1 VTGDV
6 EVLGI
11 IDFHSLMERHPVSE
25 ESLAKQMMMV
35 EATSIASLDNL
46 VETLLLPENIDAC
59 LHRAFI
65 EGGGSKLDFRNEN
78 P

>member
-35 EATSIASLDNL
+35 EATSIASLDTL
-46 VETLLLPENIDAC
+46 VETLYYYLRIPTHASITPLLKVVAQ
-59 LHRAFI
+59 
-65 EGGGSKLDFRNEN
+65 S
-78 P
+78 